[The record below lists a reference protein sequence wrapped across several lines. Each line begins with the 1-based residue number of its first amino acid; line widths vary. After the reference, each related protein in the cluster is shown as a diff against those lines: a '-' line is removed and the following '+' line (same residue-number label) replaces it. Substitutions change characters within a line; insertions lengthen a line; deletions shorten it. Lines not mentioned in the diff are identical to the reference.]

1 MSEFGGHASDV
12 ASAVAIIL
20 LLVLL
25 AEHEVL
31 RVTVTSWMRDRR
43 SVLVIAIVPLLVVF
57 VFVAVLRLTHIATT
71 HP

>member
-1 MSEFGGHASDV
+1 MSEFGGHPSNV
-12 ASAVAIIL
+12 ASAIAIIL

-31 RVTVTSWMRDRR
+31 RVTVASWIRGSRT
-43 SVLVIAIVPLLVVF
+43 LFLIAIVPLVVVF
-57 VFVAVLRLTHIATT
+57 VLVGVLRLTHIAAT